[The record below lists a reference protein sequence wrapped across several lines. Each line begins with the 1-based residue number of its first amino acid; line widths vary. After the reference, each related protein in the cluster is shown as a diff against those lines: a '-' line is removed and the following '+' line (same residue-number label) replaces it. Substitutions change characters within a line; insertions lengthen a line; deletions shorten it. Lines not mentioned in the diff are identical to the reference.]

1 MNINPII
8 ESYIDKKLLS
18 DFSVGLICAVHKN
31 SYLVYFGGN
40 PLRGELSGRMQFSAE
55 SALDYPTVGDYVY
68 FQITDDQTA
77 LIIHELIP
85 RYSVLKRKV
94 AGKQIDYQLLGANID
109 IAFIMQSLDQNFNI
123 NRLDRYLVMINE
135 AGITPRILL
144 SKADLQTEREIEQ
157 KIILISESYP
167 DVEVI
172 AFSNVD
178 RQGLNSVKNMLVQ
191 DQTYCLLG
199 SSGVG
204 KTTLLNQLIG
214 KNLLVTEAVRD
225 KDGRGR
231 HTTSARQLIFLANGA
246 RIIDTPGMRELGNFG
261 NEQGLSGTF
270 AEIESFAENCRFK
283 NCSHEHEIGCAVL
296 NAVANG
302 ELAQQQFDNY
312 LKMRREAAHYDRSYL
327 EQRQRGKE
335 FGKMYKAVMKEWKKA
350 RH

>member
-8 ESYIDKKLLS
+8 ESYIDNKLLS

-31 SYLVYFGGN
+31 SYLVYFNGN

-55 SALDYPTVGDYVY
+55 SAMDYPTVGDYVY
-68 FQITDDQTA
+68 FQITEDQTS

-85 RYSVLKRKV
+85 RYSALKRKL
-94 AGKQIDYQLLGANID
+94 AGKLIDYQLLGANID
-109 IAFIMQSLDQNFNI
+109 VAFIIQSLDQNFNI

-135 AGITPRILL
+135 AGITPKILM
-144 SKADLQTEREIEQ
+144 SKADLQTGIEIER
-157 KIILISESYP
+157 KIMLIGEAHP
-167 DVEVI
+167 DIEAV

-178 RQGLNSVKNMLVQ
+178 MLGLNSIKNMLVQ

-214 KNLLVTEAVRD
+214 KNLLVTEAVRE

-261 NEQGLSGTF
+261 NEQGLSSTF
-270 AEIESFAENCRFK
+270 AEIESLADSCRYN
-283 NCSHEHEIGCAVL
+283 NCSHEHEVGCAVL

-302 ELAQQQFDNY
+302 ELAQQKLANF

-327 EQRQRGKE
+327 EQRQRDKE
-335 FGKMYKAVMKEWKKA
+335 FGKMCKAVMKDRKKD
-350 RH
+350 RL